1 MDTNDENSSTIPNSA
16 PNSSKSSLKI
26 LEEID
31 KAPVQDVPPNFN
43 SYIYFRIHDDPE
55 GKLHG

>member
-1 MDTNDENSSTIPNSA
+1 MENNTDSTA
-16 PNSSKSSLKI
+16 NSSKSSLKI

-31 KAPVQDVPPNFN
+31 KAPIKDLPPNFN
-43 SYIYFRIHDDPE
+43 SYIYTRIHDDSE